1 MTYAAPLKEGT
12 GNGQP
17 GSGGLPGG
25 QGESYSRASSRGM
38 KVLRTSKS
46 FSSQGG
52 QGGGEGKKGSSV
64 SAAPTA
70 PSAIGNKGHG
80 RTMSGGDA
88 VGKQGDG
95 KTGIA
100 RAKSS
105 NVVGGA
111 TAFKWMAPK
120 EAE

>member
-17 GSGGLPGG
+17 GSGGLPA
-25 QGESYSRASSRGM
+25 GESYSRASSRGM

-52 QGGGEGKKGSSV
+52 QGGGEGKKGS
-64 SAAPTA
+64 AAPTG
-70 PSAIGNKGHG
+70 PSAAIGNVKGHG